1 MYGYE
6 WRNTNVS
13 GNAFDRW
20 FYVSFLSVSCFCKNQ
35 KNETRKYRGGKEK
48 IKCISDLYNACS
60 DYCDCAY
67 LDRIEGIDVESVSS
81 GIYDEVCYG

>member
-35 KNETRKYRGGKEK
+35 KNET
-48 IKCISDLYNACS
+48 N
-60 DYCDCAY
+60 
-67 LDRIEGIDVESVSS
+67 IEEAKKKLNVFLICTMPVPIIAIVLILIGLKALM
-81 GIYDEVCYG
+81 